1 MSDTGAGAGTGQ
13 SEGDGEARKWQP
25 LSPRQRRVAGVL
37 IEKAKT
43 VPDSYPMT
51 VNGLVTGC
59 NQKSNRDPHMELTED
74 DIERV
79 LEELRAM
86 HAVVEIQ
93 GSGRA
98 VKYKHNLYDWFGV
111 EKVEIAVL
119 AELLLRGP
127 QTLGD
132 LRARVSRMEP
142 IPDQGTLQNLLKQL
156 QAKQLILEL
165 TPPGRGQI
173 VTHNLYKDRELPEL
187 RARYANV
194 RVSGSAGGDDEDGG
208 GPPSRSSA
216 GSAAVAASGSSGP
229 SGGSTATAG
238 SGSSSVTHTPAP
250 PSRPGV
256 TLDMFAELRLEV
268 AELRSEVSR
277 LRAELQK
284 LLQ

>member
-1 MSDTGAGAGTGQ
+1 
-13 SEGDGEARKWQP
+13 
-25 LSPRQRRVAGVL
+25 
-37 IEKAKT
+37 
-43 VPDSYPMT
+43 
-51 VNGLVTGC
+51 
-59 NQKSNRDPHMELTED
+59 
-74 DIERV
+74 
-79 LEELRAM
+79 M

-142 IPDQGTLQNLLKQL
+142 IADQGTLQNLLKQL

-173 VTHNLYKDRELPEL
+173 VTHNLYKERELPEL
-187 RARYANV
+187 RARYANA
-194 RVSGSAGGDDEDGG
+194 RVAGGDSDDDEAPTTATRSVSVSQGG
-208 GPPSRSSA
+208 S
-216 GSAAVAASGSSGP
+216 
-229 SGGSTATAG
+229 SGGSTGPAAIP
-238 SGSSSVTHTPAP
+238 SPAP
-250 PSRPGV
+250 AARPGV

-284 LLQ
+284 VLQ

>member
-1 MSDTGAGAGTGQ
+1 MSDPGAGSGQTAGQ
-13 SEGDGEARKWQP
+13 AASNEGEPRKWQP

-59 NQKSNRDPHMELTED
+59 NQKSNRDPHMELSDD

-142 IPDQGTLQNLLKQL
+142 VADQGTLQNLLKQL

-173 VTHNLYKDRELPEL
+173 VTHNLYKERELPEL
-187 RARYANV
+187 RARYANA
-194 RVSGSAGGDDEDGG
+194 RVAGGDSDDGEAPTTANRSVSVSQG
-208 GPPSRSSA
+208 GSPGGSNSPAAIPSP
-216 GSAAVAASGSSGP
+216 AAVA
-229 SGGSTATAG
+229 
-238 SGSSSVTHTPAP
+238 
-250 PSRPGV
+250 RPGV

-284 LLQ
+284 VLQ

>member
-1 MSDTGAGAGTGQ
+1 MSDPGAGSGQTAGQ
-13 SEGDGEARKWQP
+13 AASNEGEPRKWQP

-59 NQKSNRDPHMELTED
+59 NQKSNRDPHMELSDD

-142 IPDQGTLQNLLKQL
+142 IADQGTLQNLLKQL

-173 VTHNLYKDRELPEL
+173 VTHNLYKERELPEL
-187 RARYANV
+187 RARYANA
-194 RVSGSAGGDDEDGG
+194 RVAGGDSDDGEAPTTANRSVSVSQG
-208 GPPSRSSA
+208 GSPGGSNSPAAIPSP
-216 GSAAVAASGSSGP
+216 AAVA
-229 SGGSTATAG
+229 
-238 SGSSSVTHTPAP
+238 
-250 PSRPGV
+250 RPGV

-284 LLQ
+284 VLQ

>member
-1 MSDTGAGAGTGQ
+1 MSDPGAGSGQTAGQ
-13 SEGDGEARKWQP
+13 SASNEGEPRKWQP

-59 NQKSNRDPHMELTED
+59 NQKSNRDPHMELSED

-142 IPDQGTLQNLLKQL
+142 IADQGTLQNLLKQL

-173 VTHNLYKDRELPEL
+173 VTHNLYKERELPEL
-187 RARYANV
+187 RARYANA
-194 RVSGSAGGDDEDGG
+194 RVAGGDSDDGEVPTTATRSVSVSQG
-208 GPPSRSSA
+208 GS
-216 GSAAVAASGSSGP
+216 
-229 SGGSTATAG
+229 SGGSTGPAAIP
-238 SGSSSVTHTPAP
+238 SPAP
-250 PSRPGV
+250 AARPGV

-284 LLQ
+284 VLQ

>member
-1 MSDTGAGAGTGQ
+1 MSDQGAGAGMGAGQ
-13 SEGDGEARKWQP
+13 STTGEGEARKWQP

-79 LEELRAM
+79 LEELRGM

-142 IPDQGTLQNLLKQL
+142 IPDLGTLQNLLKQL
-156 QAKQLILEL
+156 QSKQLIMEL

-173 VTHNLYKDRELPEL
+173 ITHNLYKDRELPEI
-187 RARYANV
+187 RARYANAK
-194 RVSGSAGGDDEDGG
+194 VSGGSDDDDDGS
-208 GPPSRSSA
+208 PSVSKAASSSPTSSTVGA
-216 GSAAVAASGSSGP
+216 TSSSGSSGSAAIHSPTP
-229 SGGSTATAG
+229 S
-238 SGSSSVTHTPAP
+238 
-250 PSRPGV
+250 SRPVV

-284 LLQ
+284 VLQ

>member
-1 MSDTGAGAGTGQ
+1 MSDSGAGAGAIQT
-13 SEGDGEARKWQP
+13 EGGGETRKWQP

-156 QAKQLILEL
+156 QSKQLILEL
-165 TPPGRGQI
+165 TPPGRCQI

-194 RVSGSAGGDDEDGG
+194 RFSGGGGDDDEDGG
-208 GPPSRSSA
+208 GPPPRSST
-216 GSAAVAASGSSGP
+216 GSAASSASGSSG
-229 SGGSTATAG
+229 GSTPTAG
-238 SGSSSVTHTPAP
+238 SGSSYVTSTPPP

>member
-1 MSDTGAGAGTGQ
+1 MSDQGASAGMGAGQSTTG
-13 SEGDGEARKWQP
+13 EGEARKWQP

-79 LEELRAM
+79 LEELRGM

-142 IPDQGTLQNLLKQL
+142 IPDLGTLQNLLKQL
-156 QAKQLILEL
+156 QSKQLIMEL

-173 VTHNLYKDRELPEL
+173 ITHNLYKDRELPEI
-187 RARYANV
+187 RARYANAK
-194 RVSGSAGGDDEDGG
+194 VSGGSDDDDDGS
-208 GPPSRSSA
+208 PSVSKAPSSSPTSSTVGA
-216 GSAAVAASGSSGP
+216 TSSSGSSG
-229 SGGSTATAG
+229 SAAIHS
-238 SGSSSVTHTPAP
+238 PAP
-250 PSRPGV
+250 SSRPGV

-284 LLQ
+284 VLQ

>member
-1 MSDTGAGAGTGQ
+1 MSDPVAGAGTGAGQ
-13 SEGDGEARKWQP
+13 STSGEGEARKWQP

-156 QAKQLILEL
+156 QSKQLIMEL

-173 VTHNLYKDRELPEL
+173 VTHNLYKERELPEL
-187 RARYANV
+187 RARYANA
-194 RVSGSAGGDDEDGG
+194 RVSGGGEDDDDATASG
-208 GPPSRSSA
+208 SRSAASAPA
-216 GSAAVAASGSSGP
+216 GSASSGVSASGSSG
-229 SGGSTATAG
+229 AA
-238 SGSSSVTHTPAP
+238 SSHSPAP
-250 PSRPGV
+250 PARTGV

-284 LLQ
+284 VLQ

>member
-1 MSDTGAGAGTGQ
+1 MSDHGAGAGAGVGQ
-13 SEGDGEARKWQP
+13 SAGGEGEARKWQP

-59 NQKSNRDPHMELTED
+59 NQKSNRDPHMELSED

-156 QAKQLILEL
+156 QAKQLIMEL

-187 RARYANV
+187 RARYANA
-194 RVSGSAGGDDEDGG
+194 RTSGGGGGGEDDEDST
-208 GPPSRSSA
+208 PAAARSTTVAPAASSSSSSPA
-216 GSAAVAASGSSGP
+216 IVPGGSAAA
-229 SGGSTATAG
+229 
-238 SGSSSVTHTPAP
+238 HTPAP
-250 PSRPGV
+250 LARPGV

-284 LLQ
+284 VLQ